1 MYRLGDVKT
10 VAQGL
15 LIVRLADA
23 VPEIGIAV
31 VDEQLTAV
39 GKVVDVFGPVSDPYA
54 AITPS
59 DDTNPAT
66 FLGET
71 LYANPGT

>member
-1 MYRLGDVKT
+1 MYRLGDVET

-15 LIVRLADA
+15 LVVRLADT

-39 GKVVDVFGPVSDPYA
+39 GKVVDVFGPVSHPYA
-54 AITPS
+54 AVTPS
-59 DDTNPAT
+59 DETNLAI

-71 LYANPGT
+71 LYADPST